1 MGIKTENLPRKT
13 RFSLWLFYNGVLS
26 DDHLSKATT
35 FEWSQKWLSYTG
47 LTVIVFAKNII
58 LSIWQD
64 SEYVSV
70 LQAQILLFYK
80 KKIFY
85 KKILALRQAQDILR
99 IFNTHNLFY
108 LHIKPPSLDFLS
120 ILSCINK
127 SLVQFFLH
135 YRKHYFPMPCWLWS
149 LCLFLYQLI
158 TFYSVS
164 YLLEVCLT
172 FSSLS

>member
-1 MGIKTENLPRKT
+1 MGIKTENLPGKT
-13 RFSLWLFYNGVLS
+13 RFSVWLFYNGVLS

-80 KKIFY
+80 KKKIFY
-85 KKILALRQAQDILR
+85 KKTLTLRQAQDILR
-99 IFNTHNLFY
+99 IFNTHNLFCI
-108 LHIKPPSLDFLS
+108 LNHHPLIFFPSFLVS
-120 ILSCINK
+120 IN
-127 SLVQFFLH
+127 
-135 YRKHYFPMPCWLWS
+135 LWYNS
-149 LCLFLYQLI
+149 FSITGNI
-158 TFYSVS
+158 TFPCHVDC
-164 YLLEVCLT
+164 EVCVC
-172 FSSLS
+172 FCISSSLFTQFLIC